1 MVFRRYG
8 TGDASPRSTVRMTR
22 KRTRRVKN
30 LMIASIVIVLILDEC
45 DDTVRCVGSKGA
57 TVVVVMLMR
66 ERQEGFV
73 ERMMLLLVLWKWSTV
88 RCDR

>member
-8 TGDASPRSTVRMTR
+8 TGDASPLSTVRMTR

-30 LMIASIVIVLILDEC
+30 LMIASIVIVLMLDEC
-45 DDTVRCVGSKGA
+45 GDTVRYVGSKGA
-57 TVVVVMLMR
+57 TVVVVMLTR